1 MPWLNQF
8 LLGRP
13 GFEYAFDINP
23 EALDIVEQPIDVIT
37 RNVAGHLKR
46 SIIKTSA
53 VSIKLSSSFLLKTQ
67 RDQFAS
73 LAGIS
78 DTFLSFKTRDDW
90 KMLFERNLP
99 VDANTVLVQQTSAT
113 KLSQALVA
121 AGAAA
126 SITIDGVFLNPAGTG
141 TNYFTGGSYN
151 SANFTITLGTT
162 LPTSTAPVFVNY
174 TYTGWLVMMKSLN
187 HKIQGGWVDR
197 FQYDFEL
204 TGA

>member
-53 VSIKLSSSFLLKTQ
+53 VSIKLSLSFLLKTQ

-90 KMLFERNLP
+90 KMLAEYNIP
-99 VDANTVLVQQTSAT
+99 ASTTSVIIQQTSAT

-141 TNYFTGGSYN
+141 TNYWTGGSYN
-151 SANFTITLGTT
+151 SSTFTITLGTP
-162 LPTSTAPVFVNY
+162 LPIATPAVFVSY
-174 TYTGWLVMMKSLN
+174 TYTGWLVMMKSLS